1 MSLFFQIST
10 KEPLNPIKQDVKK
23 GKLRFVANV
32 FPHKGYIWNY
42 GAIPQVL
49 WFIPVAH
56 PSWWGGGR
64 VPAIATVSMSKKV
77 SRESDL
83 LAAGYIILLRGRTCQ
98 ENRDIFKQKS
108 QVLGFYLML
117 ETSSLLLILSCLEVG
132 WAGAG
137 KSFCVAEGSCHHA
150 SGSTVPSVPAW
161 QSTRFYP
168 NGAGFRLNLYG
179 RLFLPTPCTAQKC
192 FPRNSW

>member
-49 WFIPVAH
+49 WVIPVAH

-64 VPAIATVSMSKKV
+64 VPAIAPVLMSKKV

-83 LAAGYIILLRGRTCQ
+83 EC
-98 ENRDIFKQKS
+98 
-108 QVLGFYLML
+108 
-117 ETSSLLLILSCLEVG
+117 
-132 WAGAG
+132 GAC
-137 KSFCVAEGSCHHA
+137 SWIYCPAEGQNL
-150 SGSTVPSVPAW
+150 SGK
-161 QSTRFYP
+161 QGY
-168 NGAGFRLNLYG
+168 Y
-179 RLFLPTPCTAQKC
+179 
-192 FPRNSW
+192 